1 MKLKSKAKV
10 DLLQTLNSDLKYG
23 FTSAEALT
31 LNTDSDQGKDTD
43 LEGFGSMMKSPQSVR
58 RNLYQSRNSDIKSR
72 FFTTTNQSKGVSDK
86 HFDFT
91 QFKLKQQS
99 IDSYAH

>member
-43 LEGFGSMMKSPQSVR
+43 LEGFSSMMKSP
-58 RNLYQSRNSDIKSR
+58 
-72 FFTTTNQSKGVSDK
+72 
-86 HFDFT
+86 
-91 QFKLKQQS
+91 
-99 IDSYAH
+99 